1 MANLNFGFNIH
12 TFSFDSAG
20 LQQASEVKNATNWP
34 VVYLINNANVL
45 YVGETTSFERRFSQ
59 HLQSK
64 EKKEHKF
71 TKISFIN
78 DGEENKSVILDY
90 EAMLIR
96 LFAADGHYTL
106 TNANNG
112 QSQSHNYHRRNVY
125 RAKIPYLWSELPSH
139 GFKLK
144 TYEEVV
150 NSNLYKFSPY
160 TQLTQEQKEVM
171 KQTLRAFIDTLK
183 EGKAGTTVINGGAG
197 TGKSLVGIKLI
208 HILTNLN
215 DYSSHDSFSDYDEEW
230 ELLCNELIAFQKNIG
245 REIRVAYVAPM
256 QSFKHDLQKVFKQ
269 TAGLKTDML
278 KNTSDISDNMTGY
291 YDLVI
296 VDEAHRLK
304 HKKNMGMT
312 IGQFYKNCKRHGLDK
327 NTANQLDLIMA
338 MSKYRVLFYDQRQS
352 VKPADLTHDEFEAS
366 INKEGLTSPQWLYLK
381 SQLRCQG
388 GDDFIDYINDIF
400 DCKNPEKHK
409 IENYDFRIFNDID
422 DMVCAIKEHNSRMGL
437 CRTVAGYAWE
447 WKTKKHIS
455 KNITA
460 RQLLNQNLYDIDI
473 CGHKYV
479 WNTVDKGWVLSKNS
493 IDEIGCIHTVQ
504 GYDLNYVG
512 LILGPDID
520 YDFVNNKIVINKK
533 NFYDSFGTNMPEDEL
548 EPFIINAYK
557 TMMVRGIQGCYVY
570 ACNKNLQKYL
580 SKFIDT
586 YVKEFDDSIGSPDKT
601 GIVDVVNNRDKFTTH
616 LPFFP
621 TLKAACHDLSEIG
634 LYEEIMQWIDV
645 SDDMSR
651 LDESMFVV
659 RAMGNSMMPIINDG
673 DYCVFTR
680 YSGGSRNGEIVLVEG
695 YNIKDY
701 DSDNIACT
709 IKKYHSEKR
718 ATEEGWEHTSI
729 ELIPLNQDFEPFK
742 LDPDDKSFKVLG
754 ILKKVIRK

>member
-20 LQQASEVKNATNWP
+20 LQQASEIKNATNWP

-245 REIRVAYVAPM
+245 REIRVAYVAL
-256 QSFKHDLQKVFKQ
+256 LQCSHSS
-269 TAGLKTDML
+269 M
-278 KNTSDISDNMTGY
+278 I
-291 YDLVI
+291 
-296 VDEAHRLK
+296 
-304 HKKNMGMT
+304 
-312 IGQFYKNCKRHGLDK
+312 
-327 NTANQLDLIMA
+327 
-338 MSKYRVLFYDQRQS
+338 
-352 VKPADLTHDEFEAS
+352 
-366 INKEGLTSPQWLYLK
+366 
-381 SQLRCQG
+381 
-388 GDDFIDYINDIF
+388 
-400 DCKNPEKHK
+400 
-409 IENYDFRIFNDID
+409 
-422 DMVCAIKEHNSRMGL
+422 
-437 CRTVAGYAWE
+437 CR
-447 WKTKKHIS
+447 
-455 KNITA
+455 
-460 RQLLNQNLYDIDI
+460 
-473 CGHKYV
+473 
-479 WNTVDKGWVLSKNS
+479 
-493 IDEIGCIHTVQ
+493 
-504 GYDLNYVG
+504 
-512 LILGPDID
+512 
-520 YDFVNNKIVINKK
+520 
-533 NFYDSFGTNMPEDEL
+533 
-548 EPFIINAYK
+548 
-557 TMMVRGIQGCYVY
+557 
-570 ACNKNLQKYL
+570 KYL
-580 SKFIDT
+580 SRL
-586 YVKEFDDSIGSPDKT
+586 
-601 GIVDVVNNRDKFTTH
+601 RD
-616 LPFFP
+616 
-621 TLKAACHDLSEIG
+621 
-634 LYEEIMQWIDV
+634 
-645 SDDMSR
+645 
-651 LDESMFVV
+651 
-659 RAMGNSMMPIINDG
+659 
-673 DYCVFTR
+673 
-680 YSGGSRNGEIVLVEG
+680 
-695 YNIKDY
+695 
-701 DSDNIACT
+701 
-709 IKKYHSEKR
+709 
-718 ATEEGWEHTSI
+718 
-729 ELIPLNQDFEPFK
+729 
-742 LDPDDKSFKVLG
+742 
-754 ILKKVIRK
+754 